1 MPSSLVQMRR
11 LVVASVFLILVGLV
25 LLLPSSALVSL
36 LTNGSTSTV
45 TSGFSVR
52 GATTATDTTTIE
64 PLVGFGL
71 LGVGLVLEILSLFTD
86 VGGAGVGGIGAAQT
100 KPAVGEKQQ
109 Q

>member
-1 MPSSLVQMRR
+1 MRR

-25 LLLPSSALVSL
+25 LLLPSSALASL
-36 LTNGSTSTV
+36 LTNGSTSTGV
-45 TSGFSVR
+45 TSGFSAR
-52 GATTATDTTTIE
+52 GATATTSDTTTIE
-64 PLVGFGL
+64 SLVGFGL
-71 LGVGLVLEILSLFTD
+71 LGVGLVLEFLSLFTD

>member
-1 MPSSLVQMRR
+1 MRR

-25 LLLPSSALVSL
+25 LVLPSSALVSL

-45 TSGFSVR
+45 TSGFSAR
-52 GATTATDTTTIE
+52 GATTSTDTTTIE
-64 PLVGFGL
+64 SLVGFGL

-86 VGGAGVGGIGAAQT
+86 VGAGVGGIGAAQT